1 MLKGVN
7 RNVIVVRGGRNS
19 RFETVYFVVKKGIAS
34 GKEDIVKEANR
45 IIVDGN
51 SSCGVRGFD
60 KLKCILAGIMAG
72 AVVASALWIVGIL
85 LL

>member
-34 GKEDIVKEANR
+34 GKDDIVKEANR

-51 SSCGVRGFD
+51 SSCGAHGLD